1 MMTEI
6 SLNILDIAQNSVS
19 AHATLIE
26 ITVQIDQSLNLLKVE
41 IKDNGCG
48 MTEEAAAKAQDPFYT
63 TRTTRKVGL
72 GIPFFK
78 QAALSCEG
86 DFHLE
91 SEPGKGTKVYASF
104 QLTHIDRMPLGDMN
118 STLYSLITFHPAI
131 DFVYTY
137 SVDDKSF
144 VLDTREMRSLLHNVP
159 LNDPEVTVFLKNF
172 LMENHEEANEGIY
185 F

>member
-1 MMTEI
+1 
-6 SLNILDIAQNSVS
+6 
-19 AHATLIE
+19 
-26 ITVQIDQSLNLLKVE
+26 
-41 IKDNGCG
+41 
-48 MTEEAAAKAQDPFYT
+48 
-63 TRTTRKVGL
+63 
-72 GIPFFK
+72 
-78 QAALSCEG
+78 
-86 DFHLE
+86 
-91 SEPGKGTKVYASF
+91 
-104 QLTHIDRMPLGDMN
+104 MPLGDMN
-118 STLYSLITFHPAI
+118 STLYSLITFHPSI